1 MSVVYERDQKVTLV
15 GETDGEGKIFI
26 TGYHKEPSTMS
37 AQTPKV
43 EIGSAGTLTPPFPS
57 GAATNAAGPIAEVPV
72 ATEAVPAPDASVPVA
87 TEATAAELPV
97 APEVPVAAEPTTEVP
112 GAPEASIPPPPPVKP
127 PKPAPMGPVSPL
139 FTEEMNQGGRKSRR
153 NKKTG
158 KKQKGGKLRRKSRKQ
173 RK

>member
-1 MSVVYERDQKVTLV
+1 MFNRFKSKPVVYERDQKVTLV
-15 GETDGEGKIFI
+15 GETDGGGKIFI

-37 AQTPKV
+37 AQTQKV

-57 GAATNAAGPIAEVPV
+57 GVEPVVSEVPVAAEPTADVPIAEPTAEVPV
-72 ATEAVPAPDASVPVA
+72 APEQTADAVPAPDASVP
-87 TEATAAELPV
+87 
-97 APEVPVAAEPTTEVP
+97 
-112 GAPEASIPPPPPVKP
+112 PPPPSEGSVPPVKP
-127 PKPAPMGPVSPL
+127 PTPSQMGPLSPL
-139 FTEEMNQGGRKSRR
+139 FTEKKNQGGRKSRR